1 MINFRVI
8 RIGDMLKNLVKIGVL
23 IICILGVT
31 RFFQFTSSLN
41 LKSVIEDRKK
51 DFNEKTF
58 IECLDEN
65 LDDDKK

>member
-41 LKSVIEDRKK
+41 L
-51 DFNEKTF
+51 
-58 IECLDEN
+58 
-65 LDDDKK
+65 